1 MSSACSPA
9 SRWWED
15 TDCIKTRTAHTR
27 FNYVAA
33 QLLHKRPKGSPK
45 PYFRFMFCLQIA
57 KFLEWAMLVSN
68 QRPLPCEVKAT
79 ISWLFTVVQKY
90 LQNEV
95 FRSIACRVRSPLFV
109 WVGVPNG
116 V

>member
-1 MSSACSPA
+1 
-9 SRWWED
+9 
-15 TDCIKTRTAHTR
+15 
-27 FNYVAA
+27 
-33 QLLHKRPKGSPK
+33 
-45 PYFRFMFCLQIA
+45 
-57 KFLEWAMLVSN
+57 MLVSN

-79 ISWLFTVVQKY
+79 VSWLFTVVQKY

-109 WVGVPNG
+109 WVGVPTG